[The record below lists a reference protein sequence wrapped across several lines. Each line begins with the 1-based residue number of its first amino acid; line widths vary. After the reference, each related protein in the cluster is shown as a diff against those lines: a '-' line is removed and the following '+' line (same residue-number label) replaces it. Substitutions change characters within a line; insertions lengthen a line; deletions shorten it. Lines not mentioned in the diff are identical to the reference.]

1 MKRKCHVNNVLFT
14 FPTAVS
20 RNPAAGALP
29 LVPALRRREAT
40 LPVNGCSGQNTVAG
54 PSSNCALLP
63 SHDATH
69 SGDTTVVNTS
79 LAFSDEDLSN
89 ITEEGSRLLQGIL
102 VHSDCSTVDFLPL
115 YMEDRDPLAVDDPVR
130 DLDAM
135 HPRHSLQRSGWLQMR
150 DVTVSPSGSTLALTV
165 LPSRVGKRP
174 RPVDD
179 VDGVATPPPKKW
191 LDKRGRLLT
200 PDVSWTLNT
209 SKHATIS
216 RDTPFDGLAETVAR
230 STPVTRKN
238 HAKPSKGCKTKRGH

>member
-115 YMEDRDPLAVDDPVR
+115 YMEDRDPLAVDDP
-130 DLDAM
+130 
-135 HPRHSLQRSGWLQMR
+135 
-150 DVTVSPSGSTLALTV
+150 
-165 LPSRVGKRP
+165 RP

-179 VDGVATPPPKKW
+179 VDGVATPSPKKW

-200 PDVSWTLNT
+200 PD
-209 SKHATIS
+209 S
-216 RDTPFDGLAETVAR
+216 RYTFRRPRETVAR

-238 HAKPSKGCKTKRGH
+238 HAKPRKAAKRNVDIERLRAGLSTPSKEEMQ